1 MLFRFC
7 GFSEIVRDLSEL
19 LSPFYLLVL
28 LLESTMSKRVTPEI
42 ETFARIRVVG
52 VGGSGCNAINH
63 MIASK
68 VKGVEFVAVNTDAQD
83 LHRSLAKR
91 KIHIGKNLTRGLGA
105 GMNPDIGRRA
115 AEETRQEIQEA
126 LQGSDMVFITC
137 GMGGGTGTGASATV
151 AKIAKE
157 LGALTVA
164 VVTRPFAFE
173 GAQRNMIADKGL
185 EDLKKEVD
193 AYLVIP
199 NDKLLAIVE
208 AQTSAKNAFALCDEI
223 LRQAVEGVSDI
234 ITTPGEINTD
244 FNDIKTIMEG
254 AGPALMGIGIADGDN
269 RARDAAA
276 QAVNSPLLDVS
287 ITGAKGILFVVAGA
301 DDLGIL
307 EVQEAA
313 KVISES
319 VDKSA
324 KVIFGIMRDEKLKKG
339 QIRIIVIATGFPE
352 GVSGT
357 NGLGIERSL
366 FAMEPKDQQDT
377 RGKIYNDSMHRE
389 APEVSQSAPLP
400 EPVRENIREEA
411 EIPASNV
418 QNRMERDEPIVTA
431 QPRRI
436 DNEPIKPPPVEDED
450 DTWGAIPSFLRR
462 HKK

>member
-1 MLFRFC
+1 
-7 GFSEIVRDLSEL
+7 
-19 LSPFYLLVL
+19 
-28 LLESTMSKRVTPEI
+28 MSKRVTPEI

-52 VGGSGCNAINH
+52 CGGSGGNAVNH
-63 MIASK
+63 MINSK
-68 VKGVEFVAVNTDAQD
+68 VKGVEFIAVNTDAQD

-91 KIHIGKNLTRGLGA
+91 KIHIGKNLTKGLGA
-105 GMNPDIGRRA
+105 GMNPELGRRA

-137 GMGGGTGTGASATV
+137 GMGGGTGTGAAGVV

-164 VVTRPFAFE
+164 VVTKPFSFE
-173 GAQRNMIADKGL
+173 GAQRTEIAEHGL
-185 EDLKKEVD
+185 ASLKKEVD

-199 NDKLLAIVE
+199 NDKLLSIVE

-244 FNDIKTIMEG
+244 FNDIKAIMEG

-269 RARDAAA
+269 RAKEAAA
-276 QAVNSPLLDVS
+276 AAVNSPLLDVS
-287 ITGAKGILFVVAGA
+287 ISGAKGILFVVAGSE
-301 DDLGIL
+301 DLGIL

-313 KVISES
+313 KVIGES
-319 VDKSA
+319 VDKTA

-352 GVSGT
+352 QDGSAYTG
-357 NGLGIERSL
+357 GFERSL
-366 FAMEPKDQQDT
+366 FTMPAKEQEEN
-377 RGKIYNDSMHRE
+377 RGKIFNDVLGRPARE
-389 APEVSQSAPLP
+389 EQPMPTPAPEIHNEPILP
-400 EPVRENIREEA
+400 PRRERE
-411 EIPASNV
+411 
-418 QNRMERDEPIVTA
+418 EPIVTA
-431 QPRRI
+431 TPKARETTQPI
-436 DNEPIKPPPVEDED
+436 TPPIVEDED
-450 DTWGAIPSFLRR
+450 DAWGAIPSFLRR

>member
-1 MLFRFC
+1 
-7 GFSEIVRDLSEL
+7 
-19 LSPFYLLVL
+19 
-28 LLESTMSKRVTPEI
+28 MSKRVTPEI

-52 VGGSGCNAINH
+52 VGGSGNNAVNH
-63 MIASK
+63 MINSK

-105 GMNPDIGRRA
+105 GMNPELGRRA
-115 AEETRQEIQEA
+115 ADETRQEIQEA

-137 GMGGGTGTGASATV
+137 GMGGGTGTGAAGVV

-164 VVTRPFAFE
+164 VVTKPFTFE
-173 GAQRNMIADKGL
+173 GAQRTEIAEIGL
-185 EDLKKEVD
+185 AALKKEVD

-199 NDKLLAIVE
+199 NDKILSIVE
-208 AQTSAKNAFALCDEI
+208 AQTSAKTAFALADEI

-244 FNDIKTIMEG
+244 FNDIKAIMEG

-269 RARDAAA
+269 RAKDAAA
-276 QAVNSPLLDVS
+276 AAVNSPLLDVS
-287 ITGAKGILFVVAGA
+287 ISGARGILFVVAGA

-313 KVISES
+313 KVIGES
-319 VDKSA
+319 VDKNA

-352 GVSGT
+352 QDSNHSSGM
-357 NGLGIERSL
+357 ERSL
-366 FAMEPKDQQDT
+366 FTMPAKEQEEN
-377 RGKIYNDSMHRE
+377 RGKIFNDVLGRPAPRPEAAPAPMSMPESISDEPILPPRRE
-389 APEVSQSAPLP
+389 
-400 EPVRENIREEA
+400 RE
-411 EIPASNV
+411 
-418 QNRMERDEPIVTA
+418 EPIVTA
-431 QPRRI
+431 TPKMRDISQPVAA
-436 DNEPIKPPPVEDED
+436 PVVEEED
-450 DTWGAIPSFLRR
+450 DAWGAIPSFLRR